1 MQTKSQLI
9 NQTSGKVDYGTD
21 PVIVKAARYAMG
33 GIDLDPA
40 SAIWAQQSLA
50 AAGLPIK
57 KIYTITDNGLA
68 QPWVTADGKPS
79 RVWLNHPFARGQN
92 QLWIDKLMD
101 EVQCGNVEQ
110 ACCITYA
117 STSEHW
123 LQPLLSYPVCFLSPR
138 TNYWL
143 PDGTLAKGVTKGS
156 MVTYI
161 GKRVANFAY
170 CFRGLGKVM
179 LPLGSE

>member
-1 MQTKSQLI
+1 
-9 NQTSGKVDYGTD
+9 
-21 PVIVKAARYAMG
+21 MG

-40 SAIWAQQSLA
+40 STIKVQEGFA
-50 AAGLPIK
+50 AAGLQIR
-57 KIYTITDNGLA
+57 KIYTIEDNGLA
-68 QPWVTADGKPS
+68 QPWVTLDGKPS

-92 QLWIDKLMD
+92 QLWIDKLM
-101 EVQCGNVEQ
+101 EQVNCGNVEQ

-123 LQPLLSYPVCFLSPR
+123 LQPLLSFPVCFLSPR
-138 TNYWL
+138 TNYYL

-161 GKRVANFAY
+161 GKRVAAFAY
-170 CFRGLGKVM
+170 CFGRLGKVM
-179 LPLGSE
+179 IPLGSE